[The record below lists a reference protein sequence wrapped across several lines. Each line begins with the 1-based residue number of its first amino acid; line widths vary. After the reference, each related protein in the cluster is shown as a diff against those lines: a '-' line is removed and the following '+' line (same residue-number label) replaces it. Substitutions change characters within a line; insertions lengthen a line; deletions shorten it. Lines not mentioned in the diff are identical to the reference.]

1 MIRHSFIPSIN
12 RIQHEK
18 PVWRIAPCSFSNR
31 CPSHHHSCHTHAH
44 TLSERTAHAYGLIL
58 SQLNHRDN
66 TSAFKPFVLCVT
78 DNSYRSSF
86 IALNLFVSCSQA
98 VELAQT
104 SRARFSD
111 LSQAT
116 QCLRIYTHKF
126 GQSVFRSENTQSFSK
141 NPTLI
146 LSLKAT
152 DSVVATLVISK
163 PRNSVTSKLKKMRIG
178 EHLLHSEKYA
188 LRARYLMSCKEV

>member
-1 MIRHSFIPSIN
+1 MRHSFIPSIN

-18 PVWRIAPCSFSNR
+18 PVWRIAPCSSSNR
-31 CPSHHHSCHTHAH
+31 CPSHHHSCHTHTL
-44 TLSERTAHAYGLIL
+44 TLSERTAHAYGLFFP
-58 SQLNHRDN
+58 QLNHRDN
-66 TSAFKPFVLCVT
+66 TSTFKPFVSCVT

-116 QCLRIYTHKF
+116 QCLRIYPHKF
-126 GQSVFRSENTQSFSK
+126 GQSVVQSENTQSFSK

-146 LSLKAT
+146 RSLKAT
-152 DSVVATLVISK
+152 DSVVATLVIGK

-188 LRARYLMSCKEV
+188 LRGRYLMLCKEV